1 LFLPRWPQ
9 TSSFL
14 NFSFIAIK
22 SKSSV
27 NFVTG
32 RELCTRNIQ
41 IESSQTLAIF
51 DDINYKFAMKIKAL
65 SSQKQVNLLHNHIK
79 EIIPWPQKCGQLSI
93 KKWNRN
99 KHQELPQILFLFHV
113 HGNHGEHEK

>member
-1 LFLPRWPQ
+1 
-9 TSSFL
+9 
-14 NFSFIAIK
+14 
-22 SKSSV
+22 V

-51 DDINYKFAMKIKAL
+51 DDINYKFAMTIKAL

-79 EIIPWPQKCGQLSI
+79 EIIP
-93 KKWNRN
+93 
-99 KHQELPQILFLFHV
+99 
-113 HGNHGEHEK
+113 